1 MPYAKK
7 TAVTTR
13 TGSHPGHG
21 VCDRGR
27 AVRVARKLELWKR
40 SGLFGEDT
48 KGATIRRAC
57 TAEELSQAYRL
68 VHEVYIGTG
77 YLTTEPAGLRL
88 RMFETSSE
96 TATFIAEKDGVV
108 VGVLSVVPNTWD
120 LGLPA
125 DGAFAAELNRAR
137 ATGRILCELT
147 NQAVAEEF
155 RKSAVPTELM
165 RCAIAHAIQAGYQDT
180 IATVSPS
187 HHGFYESVGFAR
199 LGSERSY
206 SAKLHDPVIA
216 LRLDLDRYRASPA
229 GLDEA
234 GRFLHHFAAAGNPF
248 QFQVSAWTKR
258 ARHCFLNMELL
269 ERLFVRDRN
278 FVAECGVADR
288 CILQRRWGL
297 EMFEAV
303 TGLTEASLL
312 AGKTED
318 NQPANT
324 EAGGVKEMEFSFA

>member
-1 MPYAKK
+1 MLPEKK
-7 TAVTTR
+7 TPLTDQPGLSA
-13 TGSHPGHG
+13 GHG
-21 VCDRGR
+21 VPASGR
-27 AVRVARKLELWKR
+27 AGLAERKLELWR
-40 SGLFGEDT
+40 HAGLFGEDT

-57 TAEELSQAYRL
+57 TAEELSQAYHL
-68 VHEVYIGTG
+68 VHEVYLGTG

-108 VGVLSVVPNTWD
+108 VGVLSVVPNSWD

-137 ATGRILCELT
+137 ATGRRLCELT
-147 NQAVAEEF
+147 NQAVAEEY

-165 RCAIAHAIQAGYQDT
+165 RCAIAHAIHAGYHDT

-187 HHGFYESVGFAR
+187 HHGFYESVGFSR

-206 SAKLHDPVIA
+206 SQKLHDPVIA

-229 GLDEA
+229 GLGEA
-234 GRFLHHFAAAGNPF
+234 ERFIHHFAAAGNPY
-248 QFQVSAWTKR
+248 QFQVSGWTRR
-258 ARHCFLNMELL
+258 ARRCFLSAELL
-269 ERLFVRDRN
+269 ERLFVRERN

-303 TGLTEASLL
+303 TGLTDASIL
-312 AGKTED
+312 AGKTEED
-318 NQPANT
+318 RPANAET
-324 EAGGVKEMEFSFA
+324 QGAGEMEFSFA

>member
-1 MPYAKK
+1 MPRAKNK
-7 TAVTTR
+7 PLTSDQE
-13 TGSHPGHG
+13 SHPGHG
-21 VCDRGR
+21 VRGCGR
-27 AVRVARKLELWKR
+27 AERKLELWKR
-40 SGLFGEDT
+40 SGLFGDDT

-77 YLTTEPAGLRL
+77 YLKLEPAGLRL

-108 VGVLSVVPNTWD
+108 VGVLSVVPNSWD

-125 DGAFAAELNRAR
+125 DGAFAAELNGAR
-137 ATGRILCELT
+137 ATGRKLCELT
-147 NQAVAEEF
+147 NQAVTEGF

-165 RCAIAHAIQAGYQDT
+165 RCAIAHAIHAGYHDT

-187 HHGFYESVGFAR
+187 HHGFYESVGFTR

-206 SAKLHDPVIA
+206 SEKLHDPVIA
-216 LRLDLDRYRASPA
+216 LRLDLDRYRTAPI
-229 GLDEA
+229 GLGEA
-234 GRFLHHFAAAGNPF
+234 ERFLHHFAATGNPF
-248 QFQVSAWTKR
+248 QFQVSGWAKR
-258 ARHCFLNMELL
+258 AKRCFLSMELL
-269 ERLFVRDRN
+269 ERLFVRERN
-278 FVAECGVADR
+278 FVAECGVADW

-303 TGLTEASLL
+303 TGLTDSAILS
-312 AGKTED
+312 GKTEGNRPD
-318 NQPANT
+318 GAEDAPG
-324 EAGGVKEMEFSFA
+324 EVELELRFA